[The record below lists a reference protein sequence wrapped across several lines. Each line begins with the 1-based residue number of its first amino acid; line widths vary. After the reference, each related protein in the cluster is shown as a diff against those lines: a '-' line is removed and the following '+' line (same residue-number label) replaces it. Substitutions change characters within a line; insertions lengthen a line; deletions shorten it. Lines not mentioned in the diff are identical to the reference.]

1 MTKKGCFGY
10 NMGMKNARVMNPGL
24 MNEFEMIQ
32 VGDYMEK
39 TYPEVHY
46 TMTPGNN
53 CIWVYYSFMNLYFIF
68 RDGKIADIQID

>member
-1 MTKKGCFGY
+1 
-10 NMGMKNARVMNPGL
+10 MKNATLNRPEL
-24 MNEFEMIQ
+24 LNEFEVIL

-39 TYPEVHY
+39 NHPNVLY

-53 CIWVYYSFMNLYFIF
+53 CIWVYYGSINMYFVF

>member
-1 MTKKGCFGY
+1 
-10 NMGMKNARVMNPGL
+10 MNPGL

-39 TYPEVHY
+39 NSPDVQY
-46 TMTPGNN
+46 TMAPGNN

>member
-1 MTKKGCFGY
+1 
-10 NMGMKNARVMNPGL
+10 MNPGL

-39 TYPEVHY
+39 KHPEVHY
-46 TMTPGNN
+46 TMAPGNN